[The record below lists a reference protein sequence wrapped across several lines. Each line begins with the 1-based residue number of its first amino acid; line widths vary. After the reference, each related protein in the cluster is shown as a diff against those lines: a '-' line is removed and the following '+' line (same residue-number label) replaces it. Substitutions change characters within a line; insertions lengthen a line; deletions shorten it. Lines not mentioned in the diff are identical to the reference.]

1 MKISSLV
8 FFSVILGLG
17 QIALA
22 QQPEFYNGEIV
33 TIEDGIEAH
42 RVYPVATSDNK
53 VIEVRVSECEGCMFD
68 TYAPAKAIEF
78 FVGEKAVEVAVA
90 TKASSKYSAVVL
102 IDHVTRKV
110 NSVYYNSRVV
120 GGEM

>member
-1 MKISSLV
+1 
-8 FFSVILGLG
+8 ILGLG
-17 QIALA
+17 QIAQA

-53 VIEVRVSECEGCMFD
+53 VIEVRVSECEGCLFD
-68 TYAPAKAIEF
+68 TYIPAKAIEF

-90 TKASSKYSAVVL
+90 TKVSSKYSAVVL